1 MLRFLTA
8 GESHGPCLVAT
19 VDGFPAG
26 VPLNEGL
33 MDHELARRQV
43 GYGRGGRMQIER
55 DQVEVLAGV
64 AGGHTTGAPLAL
76 MVRNRDWANWR
87 DREVPPWT
95 VPRPG
100 HADLAGSQKYG
111 LADLRLVAERASA
124 RETAA
129 RVAVGA
135 VARALLRAVEITVG
149 GYVEAI
155 GGARMAET
163 GGDLLALSQAA
174 EASDVRCP
182 DPEAAAQMR
191 GAIDAAHT
199 AGESLGGVFVVFA
212 LGVPVGLGSHAQW
225 DRRLDGRLAQAIVSI
240 PAVKG
245 VEVGPAFANASLP
258 GTAVHDA
265 FARDEGG
272 QWRRT
277 GNRAG
282 GLEGGISNGEPI
294 WVRAAM
300 KPLPTTGSPLPSFDV
315 QTGEPAPAPY
325 HRADVCAVPA
335 ASVVAEAMVC
345 WTLAVALLE
354 RYGEDTLDQVLE
366 GVRRDR

>member
-26 VPLNEGL
+26 VPLDEEAI
-33 MDHELARRQV
+33 DRDLARRQV

-55 DQVEVLAGV
+55 DRVEILAGV
-64 AGGHTTGAPLAL
+64 ADGRTTGSPLAL
-76 MVRNRDWANWR
+76 QIHNRDWENWQGR
-87 DREVPPWT
+87 QVPPWT

-100 HADLAGSQKYG
+100 HADLAGSRKYG

-135 VARALLRAVEITVG
+135 VVRALLHAVGITVG
-149 GYVEAI
+149 SYVEAI
-155 GGARMAET
+155 GVARIGELDE
-163 GGDLLALSQAA
+163 DLLALAQAA

-182 DPEAAAQMR
+182 DPKAAAQMR
-191 GAIDAAHT
+191 AAIEEARA
-199 AGESLGGVFVVFA
+199 AGESLGGTFVVFA
-212 LGVPVGLGSHAQW
+212 LGVPVGLGSYVQW
-225 DRRLDGRLAQAIVSI
+225 DRRLDGQLAQALLSI

-245 VEVGPAFANASLP
+245 VEIGPAFENATLP

-265 FARDEGG
+265 FVQDNAGR
-272 QWRRT
+272 WRRK

-282 GLEGGISNGEPI
+282 GLEGGVSNGEPI

-300 KPLPTTGSPLPSFDV
+300 KPIPTTGTPLPSFDV
-315 QTGEPAPAPY
+315 RTGEPSPAPY
-325 HRADVCAVPA
+325 RRADVCAVPA
-335 ASVVAEAMVC
+335 ASVVGEAVVC
-345 WTLAVALLE
+345 WTLAAALLE
-354 RYGEDTLDQVLE
+354 RYGGDRLESVVE
-366 GVRRDR
+366 GVHRDR